1 MIESRSNE
9 QCFYCESEAEYSQLV
24 GEEGNYT
31 VAGVCKKHLVLG
43 LSS

>member
-1 MIESRSNE
+1 MVDSRPSE
-9 QCFYCESEAEYSQLV
+9 ECFYCDAEAEYNQLV

-31 VAGVCKKHLVLG
+31 VAGVCKKHLVFG